1 MKQARSLLIK
11 WWSDLGR
18 GVTAGVAVGALGVL
32 ELARATGSQIPCRA
46 EASCQAVALLPI
58 SKIAGVPLSTLGLF
72 GALVLFGASFKFQRI
87 SAIVALLIA
96 VCSLILQVTIRQ
108 QHQLS
113 CEWCALACLGFA
125 TFGLSGLKGVD
136 SNIQPLPS
144 MTALVVSV
152 ALVLTY
158 SLQVKSAGIAQR
170 VLLGLKERSLLLDTA
185 REKSFVI
192 FSCISCPACR
202 DLMVAELG
210 RGRQEHIKY
219 FYFDVH
225 QDEANLAWQFA
236 FELSMSSGD
245 LVKAREL
252 LRRVRYVSEGN
263 QSIPQSW
270 LEERSKETQ
279 LAKSLGIRETPTI
292 FKISKNEVS
301 QLTATQFL
309 SR

>member
-1 MKQARSLLIK
+1 
-11 WWSDLGR
+11 
-18 GVTAGVAVGALGVL
+18 
-32 ELARATGSQIPCRA
+32 
-46 EASCQAVALLPI
+46 
-58 SKIAGVPLSTLGLF
+58 
-72 GALVLFGASFKFQRI
+72 
-87 SAIVALLIA
+87 
-96 VCSLILQVTIRQ
+96 
-108 QHQLS
+108 
-113 CEWCALACLGFA
+113 
-125 TFGLSGLKGVD
+125 
-136 SNIQPLPS
+136 